1 MFFKKNEHFIL
12 WGAIALFYFYQYII
26 RILPNI
32 VINDIVNDFQLN
44 ANQFATLGA
53 FYLYAYSL
61 VQIPVGLLADKY
73 GVKKITLVSILT
85 CILSSYMFVHTTN
98 FYILQLS
105 RILQGLGSACSFL
118 CALKIVTDMFP
129 SKKIGLFSGLTGSIG
144 CVGAVFA
151 GKPLAE
157 LISSCGVVQS
167 VYLASILGWISFGIV
182 LLCLIFSKDNKTKS
196 IDMSVIKEGLKYG
209 LTNKMIWV
217 FGIVS
222 IGIYSPVSVLADFWA
237 VGFFTTK
244 FHISVPEAG
253 LYITILYIGMTI
265 GNTLMPGLFSSCIR
279 KALIILPTTLVVLLS
294 ILLYSDTVPFMNIFI
309 LCVGFFTGI
318 EILCFTGG
326 MAYSTPTNSG
336 IIIGILNTLNAIGA
350 AFGQQIVG
358 SLMDLKWN
366 GQVNDLGVRLYSAE
380 DYSFALSSLSAII
393 LIGVLLTIKYIRNQP
408 TK

>member
-12 WGAIALFYFYQYII
+12 WGAIVLFYFYQYII

-32 VINDIVNDFQLN
+32 IIGDIMADFQLN

-73 GVKKITLVSILT
+73 GVKKLTLLSVAT

-98 FYILQLS
+98 FYLLQLS
-105 RILQGLGSACSFL
+105 RVLQGLGSACSFL
-118 CALKIVTDMFP
+118 CSLKIVTDMFP
-129 SKKIGLFSGLTGSIG
+129 SNKIGLFTGLTGSIG

-157 LISSCGVVQS
+157 LIASCGVVKS
-167 VYLASILGWISFGIV
+167 VYLASILGWISFGI
-182 LLCLIFSKDNKTKS
+182 LLISLLYAKDSGEKAL
-196 IDMSVIKEGLKYG
+196 DMKVIKEGLKYG
-209 LTNKMIWV
+209 FTNKMVWL
-217 FGIVS
+217 FGIIS
-222 IGIYSPVSVLADFWA
+222 IGIYSPISVLADLWA
-237 VGFFTTK
+237 TGFFTTK
-244 FHISVPEAG
+244 FGLSVTEAG

-265 GNTLMPGLFSSCIR
+265 GNTLMPGLFSNKIR
-279 KALIILPTTLVVLLS
+279 QSLIIIPTMLVGFLS
-294 ILLYSDTVPFMNIFI
+294 IVLYCDTVPFMSVVVALIGF
-309 LCVGFFTGI
+309 LCGI

-326 MAYSTPTNSG
+326 MAYSNTTNSG

-358 SLMDLKWN
+358 SLMEIKWN
-366 GQVNDLGVRLYSAE
+366 GQLNELGNRVYSAS
-380 DYSFALSSLSAII
+380 DYSFALSSLSAMII
-393 LIGVLLTIKYIRNQP
+393 IGIFLTIRYVRNQP

>member
-12 WGAIALFYFYQYII
+12 WGAIVLFYFYQYII

-32 VINDIVNDFQLN
+32 IINDIVSDFQLN

-73 GVKKITLVSILT
+73 GVKKITLLSILM
-85 CILSSYMFVHTTN
+85 CILSSYMFVHTSN

-144 CVGAVFA
+144 CIGAVFA

-157 LISSCGVVQS
+157 LIASCGIINS
-167 VYLASILGWISFGIV
+167 VYLASILGWISFSIV
-182 LLCLIFSKDNKTKS
+182 LMCLLFSKDNKTKS
-196 IDMSVIKEGLKYG
+196 LDINILKEGLKYG
-209 LTNKMIWV
+209 FTNKMVWI

-237 VGFFTTK
+237 TGFFTTK
-244 FHISVPEAG
+244 FNITVPEAG
-253 LYITILYIGMTI
+253 FYITVLYIGMTV
-265 GNTLMPGLFSSCIR
+265 GNTLMPGLFSSKIR
-279 KALIILPTTLVVLLS
+279 QALIVLPTILVVLMS
-294 ILLYSDTVPFMNIFI
+294 VIFYCETVPFMTI
-309 LCVGFFTGI
+309 LVILIGFFTGI

-350 AFGQQIVG
+350 AFGQQVVG

-366 GQVNDLGVRLYSAE
+366 GQLNDLGVRIYSSE
-380 DYSFALSSLSAII
+380 DYSFALSSLSAMII
-393 LIGVLLTIKYIRNQP
+393 IGIFLTIRYIKNQP